1 MLSKWYWFIDTLKL
15 VIKNLF
21 VKDPVGRHWL
31 ISEDRL
37 ENYQRLE
44 RNYNLIQAEKD
55 MWYNVA
61 QTNQQKLEY
70 MTQWV
75 NANWR
80 VQNEKQSI

>member
-1 MLSKWYWFIDTLKL
+1 MLSKWYWFFDSLKL
-15 VIKNLF
+15 IIKSLF
-21 VKDPVGRHWL
+21 VKDPTGRHWV
-31 ISEDRL
+31 ITEDRL
-37 ENYQRLE
+37 QKFQTIEK
-44 RNYNLIQAEKD
+44 NYNLIQAEKD

-80 VQNEKQSI
+80 VQNEK